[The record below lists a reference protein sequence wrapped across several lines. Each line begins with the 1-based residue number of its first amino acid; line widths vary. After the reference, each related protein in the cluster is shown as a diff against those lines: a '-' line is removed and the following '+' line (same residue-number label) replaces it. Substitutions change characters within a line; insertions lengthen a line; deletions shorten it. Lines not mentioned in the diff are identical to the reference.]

1 MSNTNI
7 FTIIDNMIDELE
19 RTENLLSYE
28 DTEMTYG
35 EVGVRLLKDIRTN
48 LSKVRDI
55 KERIEFAIIIAVY
68 MGERNDNGEDFDF
81 SSWRK
86 KFIEIASNIEFSYT
100 NDGKI
105 ASDAMFNIADEM
117 VTKLLKHGYVE

>member
-86 KFIEIASNIEFSYT
+86 KIIEIASNIEFSYT